1 MQSAELS
8 RKFLAKVSEYLVSL
22 PFDLAILQ
30 EVVTQAELPR
40 DVRELAAGVLLQALG
55 PQEGPSPDRFVDD
68 VLLVRRVLW
77 QLSQQRGEIVES
89 LSARFDEVFVQLADD
104 VQTFQAAVGP
114 ALWKWLEDALQG
126 VSKQALNGKR
136 PAQYCD
142 DESAANALYDEGLEF
157 QTNYDVTDERVANRL
172 RRAEQVLEILQRRQD
187 DDSRKKS

>member
-68 VLLVRRVLW
+68 VLLVRMVLW
-77 QLSQQRGEIVES
+77 QIAQQRGEIVES

-104 VQTFQAAVGP
+104 LQTFQAAVGP
-114 ALWKWLEDALQG
+114 ALWTWLENALQG

-136 PAQYCD
+136 PSQYCD

-157 QTNYDVTDERVANRL
+157 QTNYDVTDERAANRL
-172 RRAEQVLEILQRRQD
+172 RRAEQVLEILQRRQV
-187 DDSRKKS
+187 DDSRKKT